1 MKRAVR
7 NLFLIWTVLI
17 GAATLW
23 AETMRAEYVVEYG
36 IFGKMGVAEA
46 TLERN
51 ATHYKIRMRAKATGL
66 AKVLSGGRVE
76 TYTSEGRIEKGWFVP
91 DLYAKDIRHSGKRRV
106 KTYYFDHPQRKVT
119 YVEVRYKDG
128 KQTREKSGVLPY
140 YADNDIFSLY
150 FNIRQIIP
158 NCNAPFDETLHA
170 VGAEKK
176 TGKIRIRTLTDKKER
191 MLARDMLGKGECYLK
206 VTIYQKL
213 FGSKG
218 GELYLLLRK
227 DGVAKTAVLKDVV
240 MFGDVRGRLIDF
252 EIKK

>member
-1 MKRAVR
+1 M
-7 NLFLIWTVLI
+7 
-17 GAATLW
+17 
-23 AETMRAEYVVEYG
+23 
-36 IFGKMGVAEA
+36 
-46 TLERN
+46 
-51 ATHYKIRMRAKATGL
+51 
-66 AKVLSGGRVE
+66 
-76 TYTSEGRIEKGWFVP
+76 
-91 DLYAKDIRHSGKRRV
+91 
-106 KTYYFDHPQRKVT
+106 T

-150 FNIRQIIP
+150 FNIRHIIP
-158 NCNAPFDETLHA
+158 DCNAPFDKTLHA
-170 VGAEKK
+170 VGAQKRS
-176 TGKIRIRTLTDKKER
+176 GKIRIRTLTDKKER
-191 MLARDMLGKGECYLK
+191 MLARDMLGKGACYLK

-227 DGVAKTAVLKDVV
+227 DGVAKAAVLKDVV